1 MSQFNDNKQ
10 MNNMKRNLTLD
21 FNQAKKNLTFPFS
34 TGEGVLS
41 EVLSSPD
48 LLKLK
53 VDTPELE
60 NMILGKELLHIVCFE
75 FVICIVILDNTLA
88 GTPTPS
94 FPFPKNVTAEQEK
107 FAGGFEEA
115 LSNLHNSHSQQGSDS
130 NASTIYNDNFIPQ
143 IKEEPQIV
151 PNINNS
157 PPMSPVDMEYQERMK
172 LERKRQRNRLAAS
185 KCRSRKLERISK
197 LEDKVKLLKS
207 ENTDLLSMVNQLK
220 ETVGLL
226 KLEVIEHNK
235 SGCQLIL
242 Y

>member
-1 MSQFNDNKQ
+1 MNQFNDNKQ
-10 MNNMKRNLTLD
+10 MNNLKRPLTLD
-21 FNQAKKNLTFPFS
+21 FNQAKKNVAFPLS
-34 TGEGVLS
+34 TGEGGLS
-41 EVLSSPD
+41 DVLSSPD
-48 LLKLK
+48 LIKLK

-60 NMILGKELLHIVCFE
+60 NMIL
-75 FVICIVILDNTLA
+75 DNPLP

-94 FPFPKNVTAEQEK
+94 FPFPKTVTAEQER
-107 FAGGFEEA
+107 FAGGFVEA
-115 LSNLHNSHSQQGSDS
+115 LSNLHNSNSQQGSDS
-130 NASTIYNDNFIPQ
+130 NTSTIYNESFLSQ

-151 PNINNS
+151 PNISQS
-157 PPMSPVDMEYQERMK
+157 PPMSPVDMEYQERIK

-207 ENTDLLSMVNQLK
+207 ENVELGSMVNQLK

-235 SGCQLIL
+235 SGCQIML

>member
-1 MSQFNDNKQ
+1 MSQFNENNRPN
-10 MNNMKRNLTLD
+10 MSNMKRNLTLD
-21 FNQAKKNLTFPFS
+21 FNQAKKNLAFPLS
-34 TGEGVLS
+34 TGEGGLS

-48 LLKLK
+48 LMKLK

-60 NMILGKELLHIVCFE
+60 NMIL
-75 FVICIVILDNTLA
+75 DNPLPN
-88 GTPTPS
+88 TPTPS
-94 FPFPKNVTAEQEK
+94 FPFPRNVTAEQER
-107 FAGGFEEA
+107 FAGGFVEA
-115 LSNLHNSHSQQGSDS
+115 LSNLHNSNSQQGSDS
-130 NASTIYNDNFIPQ
+130 NASTIYDGPYLSQ

-157 PPMSPVDMEYQERMK
+157 PPMSPVNMEYQERMK

-207 ENTDLLSMVNQLK
+207 ENVELGSMINQLK

-235 SGCQLIL
+235 SGCQIML

>member
-1 MSQFNDNKQ
+1 MSQFNDNRPN
-10 MNNMKRNLTLD
+10 MSNMKRNLTLD
-21 FNQAKKNLTFPFS
+21 FNQAKKNLAFPLS
-34 TGEGVLS
+34 TGEGGLS

-48 LLKLK
+48 LMKLK

-60 NMILGKELLHIVCFE
+60 NMIL
-75 FVICIVILDNTLA
+75 DNPLPN
-88 GTPTPS
+88 TPNPS
-94 FPFPKNVTAEQEK
+94 FPFPKNVTAEQER
-107 FAGGFEEA
+107 FAGGFVEA
-115 LSNLHNSHSQQGSDS
+115 LSNLHNCNSQQGSDS
-130 NASTIYNDNFIPQ
+130 NASTICDGPFLSH

-151 PNINNS
+151 PNLSSS

-207 ENTDLLSMVNQLK
+207 ENSELGSMVNQLK

-235 SGCQLIL
+235 SGCQIML

>member
-1 MSQFNDNKQ
+1 METSAQTMRLFFCI
-10 MNNMKRNLTLD
+10 NNPL
-21 FNQAKKNLTFPFS
+21 P
-34 TGEGVLS
+34 
-41 EVLSSPD
+41 
-48 LLKLK
+48 
-53 VDTPELE
+53 
-60 NMILGKELLHIVCFE
+60 
-75 FVICIVILDNTLA
+75 

-94 FPFPKNVTAEQEK
+94 FPFPKTVTAEQER
-107 FAGGFEEA
+107 FAGGFVEA
-115 LSNLHNSHSQQGSDS
+115 LSNLHNSNSQQGSDS
-130 NASTIYNDNFIPQ
+130 NTSTIYNESFLSQ

-151 PNINNS
+151 PNISQS
-157 PPMSPVDMEYQERMK
+157 PPMSPVDMEYQEKIK

-207 ENTDLLSMVNQLK
+207 ENVELGSMVNQLK

-235 SGCQLIL
+235 SGCQIML

>member
-1 MSQFNDNKQ
+1 MSHFGDNKQ
-10 MNNMKRNLTLD
+10 LNNLKRNLTLD
-21 FNQAKKNLTFPFS
+21 FNQAKKNLTFPLS
-34 TGEGVLS
+34 TGEGGLS

-48 LLKLK
+48 LMKLK

-60 NMILGKELLHIVCFE
+60 NMIL
-75 FVICIVILDNTLA
+75 DNPLP

-94 FPFPKNVTAEQEK
+94 FPFPKTVTAEQEK
-107 FAGGFEEA
+107 FAGGFMEA
-115 LSNLHNSHSQQGSDS
+115 LSNLHNSSSQQGSDS
-130 NASTIYNDNFIPQ
+130 NASTIYNEPAFLPQ

-151 PNINNS
+151 PNISNS

-207 ENTDLLSMVNQLK
+207 ENSELASVVNQLK
-220 ETVGLL
+220 ESVGLL

-235 SGCQLIL
+235 SGCQIIL

>member
-1 MSQFNDNKQ
+1 MNQFNDNKQ
-10 MNNMKRNLTLD
+10 MNNLKRPLTLD
-21 FNQAKKNLTFPFS
+21 FNQAKKNVAFPLS
-34 TGEGVLS
+34 TGEGGLS
-41 EVLSSPD
+41 DVLSSPD
-48 LLKLK
+48 LIKLK

-60 NMILGKELLHIVCFE
+60 NMIL
-75 FVICIVILDNTLA
+75 DNPLP

-94 FPFPKNVTAEQEK
+94 FPFPKTVTAEQER
-107 FAGGFEEA
+107 FAGGFVEA
-115 LSNLHNSHSQQGSDS
+115 LSNLHNSNSQQGSDS
-130 NASTIYNDNFIPQ
+130 NTSTIYNESFLSQ

-151 PNINNS
+151 PNISQS
-157 PPMSPVDMEYQERMK
+157 PPMSPVDMEYQEKIK

-207 ENTDLLSMVNQLK
+207 ENVELGSMVNQLK

-235 SGCQLIL
+235 SGCQIML

>member
-1 MSQFNDNKQ
+1 METSAQTMRLFFYI
-10 MNNMKRNLTLD
+10 NNPL
-21 FNQAKKNLTFPFS
+21 P
-34 TGEGVLS
+34 
-41 EVLSSPD
+41 
-48 LLKLK
+48 
-53 VDTPELE
+53 
-60 NMILGKELLHIVCFE
+60 
-75 FVICIVILDNTLA
+75 

-94 FPFPKNVTAEQEK
+94 FPFPKTVTAEQER
-107 FAGGFEEA
+107 FAGGFVEA
-115 LSNLHNSHSQQGSDS
+115 LSNLHNSNSQQGSDS
-130 NASTIYNDNFIPQ
+130 NTSTIYNESFLSQ

-151 PNINNS
+151 PNISQS
-157 PPMSPVDMEYQERMK
+157 PPMSPVDMEYQERIK

-207 ENTDLLSMVNQLK
+207 ENVELGSMVNQLK

-235 SGCQLIL
+235 SGCQIML